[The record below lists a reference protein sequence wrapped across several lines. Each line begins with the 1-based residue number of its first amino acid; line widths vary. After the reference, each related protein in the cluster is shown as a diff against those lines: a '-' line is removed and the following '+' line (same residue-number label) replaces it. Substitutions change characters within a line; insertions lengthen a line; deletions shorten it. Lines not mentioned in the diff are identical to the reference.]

1 MKKWFSRRLWYCAR
15 SVESGHGACSV
26 AIGVLVVIAVDVDAA
41 VALARRHSLARRRV
55 PVLAQALCSSQ
66 QWFSR
71 QVMSSRQHSSSSQ
84 HCKHVNVVASTSSTL
99 QTTTKVQPREA
110 AESLGWHIPCSAHS
124 IPDSWTCK
132 PRTRCGQERQRNQ
145 CSR

>member
-71 QVMSSRQHSSSSQ
+71 QVMSSSHQGKSCLQGKAS
-84 HCKHVNVVASTSSTL
+84 HVFKATFVFKSTL
-99 QTTTKVQPREA
+99 QT
-110 AESLGWHIPCSAHS
+110 
-124 IPDSWTCK
+124 
-132 PRTRCGQERQRNQ
+132 RQRRCVNVVDVANNHQ
-145 CSR
+145 GATERGCRELGMAHTLFCPQHPRFLDM